1 MAVHGQ
7 LNEFE
12 PNEEDWQSYV
22 ERIKQYFAANEI
34 TVAERKRA
42 ILITACGRATYR
54 MIKNIPPH
62 YLPTKVSMKLSR

>member
-42 ILITACGRATYR
+42 ILIE
-54 MIKNIPPH
+54 
-62 YLPTKVSMKLSR
+62 